1 MKVSNVYC
9 SPEDFG
15 GKVSYIFILG
25 RPFYLE
31 DLLGTGNAR
40 LFIRGPGFFE
50 LSFKPIK
57 PKVRCMLAWGSY
69 SVISRLGIGNNLDY
83 LMFSSPGKYFLM
95 FSDSDELRSPIFHN
109 NTWYEKIYLPEDSKI
124 NLSTLLYKSNYL
136 KNDFPKLFFIN
147 SVLNQVDTGNNDFV
161 MYNNLIKS
169 RSHWIESHSHWV
181 EEVKRYTISTIFN

>member
-1 MKVSNVYC
+1 MKVSSVYC
-9 SPEDFG
+9 SPENFG
-15 GKVSYIFILG
+15 GKVSYILILG

-57 PKVRCMLAWGSY
+57 PKVRCMLAWGSD
-69 SVISRLGIGNNLDY
+69 SVISYLARGKSLEY
-83 LMFSSPGKYFLM
+83 LMFGSPGKYFLM
-95 FSDSDELRSPIFHN
+95 FSDSDKLSGRIFHN
-109 NTWYEKIYLPEDSKI
+109 NTWYEEMYLLEDSKI
-124 NLSTLLYKSNYL
+124 SLSTLLYKSNYL

-147 SVLNQVDTGNNDFV
+147 SVLNQVDTGNNEFV

-169 RSHWIESHSHWV
+169 RSHWV